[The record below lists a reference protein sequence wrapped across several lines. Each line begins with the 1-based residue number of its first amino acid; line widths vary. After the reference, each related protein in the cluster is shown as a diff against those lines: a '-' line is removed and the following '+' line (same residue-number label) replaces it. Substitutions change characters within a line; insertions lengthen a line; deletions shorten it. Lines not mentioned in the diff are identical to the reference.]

1 MLFFPNRE
9 VPVPVEGFARIYDG
23 EADQLFV
30 IIIGGEVQRHFP
42 NESHQ
47 IFPWNLLSFRECRF
61 VELFYLFISMGWG
74 YLSCCHNLKSFHS
87 SPFHFF
93 SLFVILLALT
103 NGRFCQ
109 GDANHCCTF
118 KTTGNSIIESIH
130 VVREKTLADGSQT
143 SNFLIAVSYNLC
155 LTNGGCRFVL

>member
-1 MLFFPNRE
+1 MIHIHKYHDLSNG
-9 VPVPVEGFARIYDG
+9 V
-23 EADQLFV
+23 V
-30 IIIGGEVQRHFP
+30 IFCVMGRSLRGVHSRKMAPQGDECYSSLISSG
-42 NESHQ
+42 HQ
-47 IFPWNLLSFRECRF
+47 YRF